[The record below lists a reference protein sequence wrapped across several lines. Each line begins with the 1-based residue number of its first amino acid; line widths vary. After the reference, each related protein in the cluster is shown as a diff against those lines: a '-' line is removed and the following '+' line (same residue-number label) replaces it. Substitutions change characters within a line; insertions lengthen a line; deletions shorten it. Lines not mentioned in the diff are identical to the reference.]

1 MLPHDK
7 LQAIAERLE
16 QVDAEL
22 CRPEVASDPKRS
34 AELLRE
40 RAELAELAEA
50 YRRYRQVERQLAED
64 REALGDPELRALAA
78 EEIPVLERQLTAL
91 RAEIERLLLPKDPND
106 AKDTILEIRAGAGGE
121 EAALFAADLFR
132 MYARYAERKG
142 WQVEILSSSE
152 ASAGGF
158 KEIVA
163 MVRGQRVY
171 SHLKY
176 EAGVHRVQRV
186 PATESQGRIHTST
199 ATVAVLPEAEEVDV
213 AIRPE
218 DLEVSTAA
226 ASGPGGQG
234 VNTTNSAVT
243 LKHLPTGIVVRCQE
257 QRSQI
262 QNRAR
267 AMQLL
272 RAKLLERE
280 RRAAA
285 EARAEQRRS
294 MVGSGDRSEK
304 VRTYNFPQ
312 NRVTDHRIG
321 LTLHAL
327 QRVLDGDLDELLT
340 ALRTHEQA
348 ELLRRAG
355 QHGGQE
361 AAH

>member
-1 MLPHDK
+1 MLPIEK
-7 LQAIAERLE
+7 LRAAGERLAE
-16 QVDAEL
+16 IDAEL
-22 CRPEVASDPKRS
+22 CRPEVAADARRS
-34 AELLRE
+34 ALLLRE
-40 RAELAELAEA
+40 RAELAPLVEA
-50 YRRYRQVERQLAED
+50 FARYEGVARRLAED
-64 REALGDPELRALAA
+64 REALADPELQELAR
-78 EEIPVLERQLTAL
+78 EEIPELEAELQRL
-91 RAEIERLLLPKDPND
+91 RIEIERLLLPRDPND
-106 AKDTILEIRAGAGGE
+106 ARDTILEIRAGTGGE
-121 EAALFAADLFR
+121 EAALFASDLFR
-132 MYARYAERKG
+132 MYVRYAERKG

-158 KEIVA
+158 KEVVA
-163 MVRGQRVY
+163 MVRGERVY

-213 AIRPE
+213 QIRPE
-218 DLEVSTAA
+218 DLEISTAA

-243 LKHLPTGIVVRCQE
+243 IKHLPSGILVRCQE

-280 RRAAA
+280 RRAADR
-285 EARAEQRRS
+285 ARRDERRS
-294 MVGSGDRSEK
+294 MVGSGERSEK

-327 QRVLDGDLDELLT
+327 ERVLDGDLDEVIG
-340 ALRTHEQA
+340 ALRAHDQA
-348 ELLRRAG
+348 ERLHAVRRDDEG
-355 QHGGQE
+355 VPR
-361 AAH
+361 

>member
-1 MLPHDK
+1 MLPIEK
-7 LQAIAERLE
+7 LRTIGARLE
-16 QVDAEL
+16 EIDAEL
-22 CRPEVASDPKRS
+22 CRPEVAADARRS
-34 AELLRE
+34 ARLLRE
-40 RAELAELAEA
+40 RAELAPLVDAFARYEEA
-50 YRRYRQVERQLAED
+50 ARRLAED
-64 REALGDPELRALAA
+64 REALEDPELRELAR
-78 EEIPVLERQLTAL
+78 EEIPALE
-91 RAEIERLLLPKDPND
+91 AEVARLEAEVERLLLPSDPND
-106 AKDTILEIRAGAGGE
+106 TRDTILEIRAGTGGE
-121 EAALFAADLFR
+121 EAALFASDLFR

-152 ASAGGF
+152 ASAGGY

-163 MVRGQRVY
+163 MVRGERVY
-171 SHLKY
+171 SQLKY

-213 AIRPE
+213 EIRPE
-218 DLEVSTAA
+218 DLEISTAA

-243 LKHLPTGIVVRCQE
+243 IKHLPSGILVRCQE

-280 RRAAA
+280 QRAAA
-285 EARAEQRRS
+285 DARRDERRS
-294 MVGSGDRSEK
+294 MVGSAERSEK

-321 LTLHAL
+321 LTVHAL
-327 QRVLDGDLDELLT
+327 QQVLDGELDGLIG
-340 ALRTHEQA
+340 ALRSHEQA
-348 ELLRRAG
+348 ERLQAAR
-355 QHGGQE
+355 E
-361 AAH
+361 ADR